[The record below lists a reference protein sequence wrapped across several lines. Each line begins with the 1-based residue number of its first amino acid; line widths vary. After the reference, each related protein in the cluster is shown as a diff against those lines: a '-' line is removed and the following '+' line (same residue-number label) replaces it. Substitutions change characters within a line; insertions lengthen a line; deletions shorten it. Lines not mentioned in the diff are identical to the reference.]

1 MSGSF
6 ESIVEEDEELN
17 DDKDLETT
25 NTEPGTHG
33 LLVLLL
39 KSNCSLEIGVKL
51 LQARCFSISFSFFF
65 SS

>member
-17 DDKDLETT
+17 DDKDSETT

-39 KSNCSLEIGVKL
+39 K
-51 LQARCFSISFSFFF
+51 
-65 SS
+65 